1 MIVELKR
8 ILLVED
14 DPNDAELT
22 LEGLTRKALA
32 NQVDWVRDG
41 QEALDYLLKQGA
53 HAERPNGNPFLII
66 LDINL
71 PKLSGLEVLRRI
83 RATPDLRLIP
93 VVLLTSS
100 REDRDL
106 MAGYEL
112 GANAYVVKPVRFGE
126 FIAAVQELGIFWA
139 LVNQPPGH
147 SPTPRN

>member
-1 MIVELKR
+1 MMIEIQR

-22 LEGLTRKALA
+22 LEGLTRKGLA

-41 QEALDYLLKQGA
+41 EEALDYLLRQGPHRDRA
-53 HAERPNGNPFLII
+53 HGNPFLVI

-71 PKLSGLEVLRRI
+71 PKLSGLEVLQRI
-83 RATPDLRLIP
+83 RSTPELRLIP

-106 MAGYEL
+106 TAAYKL
-112 GANAYVVKPVRFGE
+112 GANAYVVKPVRFAE
-126 FIAAVQELGIFWA
+126 FIEAVQELGVFWA
-139 LVNQPPGH
+139 LVNQPP
-147 SPTPRN
+147 SVPVRP